1 MSGKGGP
8 SLSIKHFDYVRATSC
23 AEAVAFLSDPT
34 HVSRLLAGG
43 TDLMVLRHKGE
54 VHWDRLVDISQVP
67 EMRSISQQDGAIVV
81 GAAVT
86 HAEIVEHPLI
96 QRHLPLL
103 ADACHSIGSP
113 QIRNRGTIGGN
124 VANAAACAD
133 TLPALVCLEAVARIV
148 TKDGEMTMPV
158 KDVVVGPNR
167 TSLPA
172 ASVIRDFFIPIPP
185 AQARMAFFK
194 IGRRQVQSI
203 SRLSLACLGW
213 LDADGRVAEV
223 RIVPGACTPQT
234 RRFDQ
239 AEAVMLGEVPTEELV
254 RKAGQAGAAQMVA
267 ITGRRWSTPYKE
279 LALPALIERALRK
292 VFGLPEVR

>member
-1 MSGKGGP
+1 MS
-8 SLSIKHFDYVRATSC
+8 SKHFDYVRASSC

-54 VHWDRLVDISQVP
+54 VNWNRLVDISRIP
-67 EMRSISQQDGAIVV
+67 EMRAISMEDGWIVV

-96 QRHLPLL
+96 QRYLPLL
-103 ADACHSIGSP
+103 SDACHSIGSP

-133 TLPALVCLEAVARIV
+133 TLPALVCLDAVARIV
-148 TKDGEMTMPV
+148 TKDGEVAMPV

-167 TSLPA
+167 TSLPP
-172 ASVIRDFFIPIPP
+172 ASVIRDFVIPIPP
-185 AQARMAFFK
+185 HYARMVFFK

-234 RRFDQ
+234 QRFDQ
-239 AEAVMLGEVPTEELV
+239 AEAVIRGQIPTEELV
-254 RKAGQAGAAQMVA
+254 REAGQAGAAQMIA

-279 LALPALIERALRK
+279 LALPALIERALRR